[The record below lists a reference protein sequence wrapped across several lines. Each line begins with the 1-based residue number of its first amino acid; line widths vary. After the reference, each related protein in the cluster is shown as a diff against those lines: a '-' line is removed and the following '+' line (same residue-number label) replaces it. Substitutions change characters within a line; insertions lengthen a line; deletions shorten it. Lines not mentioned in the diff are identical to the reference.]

1 MQQSSHSTTLTSS
14 LTPLP
19 LDEILKNRPI
29 CMQKTNKPVVA
40 TGISAASFSKKQ
52 QPVMVSR
59 TTPGK
64 SASFR
69 VSSNNTSVT
78 SGKPTKPSAS
88 EHNLNISENS
98 DLKQVKTT
106 ALNTSTQA
114 ANNTS
119 RIRKKSESNCSI
131 STANTSSSTANPGYL
146 HTELRAF
153 KRQEYDQSMREKEKM
168 ASLLKQELESDKLK
182 KQQEEIQKI
191 RMQRN
196 FRSNPVKH
204 YKPVELKPSVRPLTD
219 PKSPQLSNSMLK
231 LNSSAMGRHNDE
243 SMSNQSSSHRLSMAL
258 VDAPIIRKYNG
269 GNMSKHDSQLQAKP
283 RLQSKQRTLSQDD
296 VRY

>member
-29 CMQKTNKPVVA
+29 CMQKNKPVVA
-40 TGISAASFSKKQ
+40 TGAANLSKKQ
-52 QPVMVSR
+52 QPVMVNR

-78 SGKPTKPSAS
+78 SGKPTKPSTS
-88 EHNLNISENS
+88 EHNLNTSENNIC
-98 DLKQVKTT
+98 DLKQVKSN
-106 ALNTSTQA
+106 AFNTSTTGA
-114 ANNTS
+114 TNTS

-131 STANTSSSTANPGYL
+131 SAANTSSTANPGYL

-153 KRQEYDQSMREKEKM
+153 KRQEYDQAVKEKEKM

-231 LNSSAMGRHNDE
+231 LNSSAMGRHND
-243 SMSNQSSSHRLSMAL
+243 SMNNQSSSHRLSMAL

-269 GNMSKHDSQLQAKP
+269 GNMSKNDTQLQAKP
-283 RLQSKQRTLSQDD
+283 RLTSKQRTVSQDD